1 MYPCTYLEIKE
12 KQQEMDTNGG
22 VHQDASR
29 AIMGLN
35 FLMMISVSSLFI
47 SLAFFSIC
55 YFLSAYLYL

>member
-47 SLAFFSIC
+47 SLAFF
-55 YFLSAYLYL
+55 